1 MWLVESYGPVVEV
14 EAFPGEGLH
23 ARCDPSYREKVV
35 AEMASYG
42 NGIEKLIDFQQP
54 RPQDHFERREL
65 NGIFPQK
72 QPGLFRVGVHV
83 PVGRLSVTPHPHPTL
98 TLTLTPSPSP
108 SLTPSP

>member
-42 NGIEKLIDFQQP
+42 NGIEAWCDVQAVAWGHGKP
-54 RPQDHFERREL
+54 PATKG
-65 NGIFPQK
+65 NG
-72 QPGLFRVGVHV
+72 H
-83 PVGRLSVTPHPHPTL
+83 TL
-98 TLTLTPSPSP
+98 TYARIGWSVPCANV
-108 SLTPSP
+108 